1 MSTSAAAK
9 TPEPT
14 PTLATPERPNLREC
28 LERARKGRDHE
39 GLMEAARLYGDD
51 LRAELAAI
59 EAGTHPLQRR
69 RAAAP

>member
-9 TPEPT
+9 ALEPT
-14 PTLATPERPNLREC
+14 LTPAASERPNLDEC
-28 LERARKGRDHE
+28 IERACKGRDEE

-69 RAAAP
+69 RAAAR

>member
-9 TPEPT
+9 TPEPIST
-14 PTLATPERPNLREC
+14 PATSERPNLEEC
-28 LERARKGRDHE
+28 IERACKGRDYE
-39 GLMEAARLYGDD
+39 GLEEAARLYGDD